1 MGENPSGLETKGKQK
16 VTSGIAPS
24 PSGVLGTLGR
34 KHQTTMMASKRSPK
48 PQCLGGSKKLR
59 QPMAQ
64 TAKREADGWGE
75 VGISF
80 IQFQSVIVYIPCAT
94 IIYIYNNYIYIIC
107 TCSLFHDRT
116 KVVGRHLFLRITCLY
131 KTLYNDI
138 I

>member
-1 MGENPSGLETKGKQK
+1 MAWKQK
-16 VTSGIAPS
+16 VNPGTSGIAPS

-80 IQFQSVIVYIPCAT
+80 IQFQSFIVYIPCAT
-94 IIYIYNNYIYIIC
+94 IIYVYIYIIC

-116 KVVGRHLFLRITCLY
+116 KVVGRHLFFRITCLY

>member
-1 MGENPSGLETKGKQK
+1 MAWKQK
-16 VTSGIAPS
+16 VNPGTSGIAPS

-80 IQFQSVIVYIPCAT
+80 IQFQSFIVYIPCAT
-94 IIYIYNNYIYIIC
+94 IIYIYIHNMYLQFVSRSDQSGWS
-107 TCSLFHDRT
+107 TSLSSH
-116 KVVGRHLFLRITCLY
+116 HLSLQDSI
-131 KTLYNDI
+131 
-138 I
+138 